1 MTANCMFCLLINR
14 RYAIIILSYL
24 RGIRMKTYLKTYLK
38 YCLFAVIFVC
48 LFAALFLLPRG
59 VSASADEPEDNPP
72 AAVAASVDDVDY
84 ASIDEALSAWKDG
97 TSLVLRADVTYQ
109 NRVTTTG
116 EKTLD
121 LNGFT
126 FTGTGSRTLQVDGTL
141 YLTDTSAQKN
151 GMVSG
156 KGVWVSG
163 SLYMKSGSIAYND
176 AELGAGV
183 YVDEGGSFS
192 MSGGS
197 VKNNVAGRNGGG
209 IYVGGALSL
218 SGDATVSENTDDSG
232 NANNIYLPSGKT
244 VTLTS
249 YKGSAGVSAYAL
261 GPVAV
266 GDGVR
271 SALTADNLSYTVD
284 YADGTYMLAISPL
297 AQITAEYRS
306 DDSVYPTTELTVIK
320 EDLALTVINEN
331 GAKYAGEY
339 TTELTGNLLP
349 GESEVTVT
357 ATGQGGESVQTTVLI
372 EVATPLLTKIAA
384 VYKQD
389 ATLYYDSGLDA
400 VKSGLT
406 VTGTYS
412 DGFQRK
418 IYSTAEETAAQG
430 EDYIVDYYTL
440 SGSLAEHENGV
451 AEITVTVGGYSRKVT
466 VAVSKYVIDVS
477 EIEVIDVTI
486 VRQSGAWNL
495 SFYAFT
501 PSVPEGI
508 EPVVTLNGE
517 TLSANALSA
526 GVYTVT
532 ISFIVT
538 DEENYEEVE
547 GTLSATLTVN
557 SASVTGTVEGS
568 ALTYEITADGGIP
581 PTWKFSVAAVT
592 ASAELDGMDVV
603 QAFEITL
610 RDDGYIVT
618 KPDRTITLRIL
629 ASDALNGKEAEIYR
643 VLSDGSVQKVSYTTD
658 GDYFVVQV
666 ESAAQDIYLIAVDS
680 GYGVYLALTIVFG
693 VLCVAGAG
701 LLIWY
706 FKARRKMKLK

>member
-1 MTANCMFCLLINR
+1 
-14 RYAIIILSYL
+14 
-24 RGIRMKTYLKTYLK
+24 MKTYLKNNLK
-38 YCLFAVIFVC
+38 YYLLAAFVLC
-48 LFAALFLLPRG
+48 LFAALFLIPRG
-59 VSASADEPEDNPP
+59 ASASADEPEDNRPV
-72 AAVAASVDDVDY
+72 VAASIEGVEY
-84 ASIDEALSAWKDG
+84 TSIDEALFAWKDG

-109 NRVTTTG
+109 NRVIITG

-156 KGVWVSG
+156 KGVFVSG
-163 SLYMKSGSIAYND
+163 SLYMEGGSIANNY

-183 YVDEGGSFS
+183 YVNEGGLFS

-197 VKNNVAGRNGGG
+197 VKNNVADQNGGG
-209 IYVGGALSL
+209 IYVGGALYL
-218 SGDATVSENTDDSG
+218 SGSATVSGNTDDLG
-232 NANNIYLPSGKT
+232 NANNVYLPSGKT
-244 VTLTS
+244 AVLTS
-249 YKGSAGVSAYAL
+249 YKGTAGVSAYAL
-261 GPVAV
+261 GTVAV

-271 SALTADNLSYTVD
+271 GALTADNLSYTVD
-284 YADGTYMLAISPL
+284 YADGTYTLAISPL
-297 AQITAEYRS
+297 ATVTAEYRP
-306 DDSVYPTTELTVIK
+306 DHSVYPTT
-320 EDLALTVINEN
+320 ALTAISELSLSVINEN
-331 GAKYAGEY
+331 GAEYAGEY
-339 TTELTGNLLP
+339 TTELTGELLL

-357 ATGQGGESVQTTVLI
+357 VTGQGGESVQTTFFV
-372 EVATPLLTKIAA
+372 EVAAPELTEITA
-384 VYKQD
+384 VYEQD
-389 ATLYYDSGLDA
+389 ATLYYDSALDA

-412 DGFQRK
+412 DGYTRK

-430 EDYIVDYYTL
+430 EDYIADYYTL
-440 SGSLAEHENGV
+440 SGNLAEHDNGA

-466 VAVSKYVIDVS
+466 AAVSKYVVDVS

-508 EPVVTLNGE
+508 EPVLTLNGE
-517 TLSANALSA
+517 TLSANTLSA

-538 DEENYEEVE
+538 DEANYEEVE

-581 PTWKFSVAAVT
+581 PTWEFSVAAVT
-592 ASAELDGMDVV
+592 ASVQLDGMDVV

-610 RDDGYIVT
+610 RDDSYIVT

-629 ASDALNGKEAEIYR
+629 ATDVLNGKEAEIYR
-643 VLSDGSVQKVSYTTD
+643 VLSDGAVQKSSYTTD
-658 GDYFVVQV
+658 GDYFVVQL
-666 ESAAQDIYLIAVDS
+666 EGTAQDTYLIAVDS